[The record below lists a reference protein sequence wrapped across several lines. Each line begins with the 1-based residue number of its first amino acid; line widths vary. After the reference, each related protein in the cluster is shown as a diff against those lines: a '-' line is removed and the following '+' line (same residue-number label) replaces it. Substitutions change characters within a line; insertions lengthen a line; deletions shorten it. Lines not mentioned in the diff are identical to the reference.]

1 MFLQLYDLKQFES
14 TSLQILTERRIV
26 SYLLNTL
33 HERVISAH
41 KTVLYANSF
50 IPSTTQLWNT
60 LPQTIQTNPSISLL
74 KTFLPTSDTMVPI
87 YYYFGS
93 RKEQVKHCRLRLV
106 ISDLNYDL
114 FRRHL
119 LEDPICS
126 CGHTAET
133 SEHFLL
139 HCPLYDSI
147 RNKTINKLDE
157 NERNISTLLFGND
170 QLHLETNKK
179 IFAIVHDFFAP
190 NRPLV
195 NL

>member
-1 MFLQLYDLKQFES
+1 MQNVQL
-14 TSLQILTERRIV
+14 
-26 SYLLNTL
+26 
-33 HERVISAH
+33 
-41 KTVLYANSF
+41 NSF
-50 IPSTTQLWNT
+50 SQQ
-60 LPQTIQTNPSISLL
+60 QTDKLA
-74 KTFLPTSDTMVPI
+74 
-87 YYYFGS
+87 
-93 RKEQVKHCRLRLV
+93 

-126 CGHTAET
+126 CGYTAET

-139 HCPLYDSI
+139 HCPLYNSI

-157 NERNISTLLFGND
+157 NERNINTLLFGND
-170 QLHLETNKK
+170 QIHLETNKK
-179 IFAIVHDFFAP
+179 IFAIVHDFFAR

>member
-1 MFLQLYDLKQFES
+1 
-14 TSLQILTERRIV
+14 
-26 SYLLNTL
+26 
-33 HERVISAH
+33 
-41 KTVLYANSF
+41 
-50 IPSTTQLWNT
+50 
-60 LPQTIQTNPSISLL
+60 
-74 KTFLPTSDTMVPI
+74 MVPI
-87 YYYFGS
+87 YYYFGA
-93 RKEQVKHCRLRLV
+93 RKEQVKHCRLRLA
-106 ISDLNYDL
+106 ISDLNYAL

-126 CGHTAET
+126 CGYTAET

-139 HCPLYDSI
+139 HCLLYDSI

-157 NERNISTLLFGND
+157 NERNINTLVFGND